1 MDCTRCPDFSSCTS
15 LCAEASKYVS
25 QDHVGQGKSGVIL
38 QPRRMGSV
46 DENTSGNT
54 WLELMQTRNDHID
67 YPTARIDMSDFE
79 KLSELN
85 FSKKQL
91 LAILRYFVWGDS
103 ASSIAR
109 DEGVSRQAIFNRLQS
124 SVDVLD
130 NAIFRLEKWDE
141 IEPNLYKLSG
151 GSWHYHRMVLFLY
164 LYERLERNVIAERLG
179 LSFQYVCKLLN
190 VALEKVDENVD

>member
-1 MDCTRCPDFSSCTS
+1 
-15 LCAEASKYVS
+15 
-25 QDHVGQGKSGVIL
+25 
-38 QPRRMGSV
+38 MGSV